1 MKTRILVVD
10 DEKTIT
16 DLVGIYLRNEGYEV
30 QLAYNGAD
38 AAQAILTQ
46 EFDLAILDIMLP
58 DMGLRWESWT
68 KAGQEESRMYSQG
81 QRKRAIETFIKFDH
95 SYADT
100 VAELGY

>member
-58 DMGLRWESWT
+58 DIDGLGPRTKSWT
-68 KAGQEESRMYSQG
+68 PGGVGTEV
-81 QRKRAIETFIKFDH
+81 RACTTGRRWGC
-95 SYADT
+95 SCSPGT
-100 VAELGY
+100 TG